1 MSSLVGRLP
10 PCRSLCRG
18 QAQPVVASSPL
29 VRRTQSAP
37 LASVAAVSE
46 ARMEDWNCTR
56 CRSRNTDL
64 YKGRRRDK
72 CTSCYLSRDKAKPV
86 PAVVPTVLSKS
97 PGAACV
103 PPTTG
108 TSGHTTP
115 RRDFPSSNGVT
126 PAAGASGIVNPE
138 THQPRPQHQSLPQP
152 SPQLLPPFSPA
163 VHPSP
168 HHLHQPPPPSHQ
180 PQGPPP
186 PQVLAPW
193 MAPLPPPPQA
203 PNKDEGAGVFDYE
216 WTREKAAAR
225 QLPPLA
231 VHTTAD
237 AAPECAVASRT
248 CGCQPSHTHTHT
260 HRGLTP
266 PPAPAAQGVAHLGGG
281 GAAARVS
288 VPAAA
293 AAATGPTGPTD
304 STDPAAAAAT
314 AAAHATARA
323 TPAAAAA
330 PRAAPAPA
338 ATATN
343 AAAAFAAAAPAKRG
357 LRPA

>member
-1 MSSLVGRLP
+1 
-10 PCRSLCRG
+10 
-18 QAQPVVASSPL
+18 
-29 VRRTQSAP
+29 
-37 LASVAAVSE
+37 
-46 ARMEDWNCTR
+46 MEDWNCTR

-103 PPTTG
+103 PA
-108 TSGHTTP
+108 SGHTTP
-115 RRDFPSSNGVT
+115 RRDFRSSNGVT

-138 THQPRPQHQSLPQP
+138 THQPRPQHQSLPKS
-152 SPQLLPPFSPA
+152 SPQLLPSFSPA

-237 AAPECAVASRT
+237 AAPECAAASRT

-260 HRGLTP
+260 HGGLTP

-281 GAAARVS
+281 GAAARAVS

-293 AAATGPTGPTD
+293 ADPTD
-304 STDPAAAAAT
+304 PTDPAAT
-314 AAAHATARA
+314 AHATAH
-323 TPAAAAA
+323 AAAAA
-330 PRAAPAPA
+330 PQSPSPRNGTGSPAPA

-343 AAAAFAAAAPAKRG
+343 AAAAFAAAASAKRG